1 MGSSLSISGKGKVWT
16 LEKTKEGFE
25 KFYEEFGRY
34 PTSNEVD
41 DFDYLPSARQIQRNF
56 GGLIPLRKMMGL
68 SVESYGSGESRSKI
82 AKHVNKRGVGFEIEV
97 RDYLQEKFKDPFVHI
112 ERPVHMSSKDRF
124 DFYVYAKPVN
134 FAIDVFGT
142 TDIRCLIKVMNMKE
156 VRYRK
161 VNMLKEGEKLYFIY
175 FSEFDLKNRISE
187 WMYRKKVKFPES
199 WSLLTFGEFKK
210 EISSFSSYN
219 IS

>member
-1 MGSSLSISGKGKVWT
+1 MGSSLSISGKGKIWT

-25 KFYEEFGRY
+25 KFHEEFGRY
-34 PTSNEVD
+34 PKANEVD

-56 GGLIPLRKMMGL
+56 GGLVLLRKNMGL
-68 SVESYGSGESRSKI
+68 DIEDYSSGESRSKI
-82 AKHVNKRGVGFEIEV
+82 ATRINKRGVGFEIEV

-161 VNMLKEGEKLYFIY
+161 INMLKDDEKLYFIY
-175 FSEFDLKNRISE
+175 FSEFDLKDRILE
-187 WMYRKKVKFPES
+187 WVARKKLKFPEN
-199 WSLLTFGEFKK
+199 WKLLTFDEFKK
-210 EISSFSSYN
+210 EILYFSSYN